1 MSPRPRCPSC
11 GRLTIPEEPIGDDEP
26 ADTFM
31 VAPLE
36 PHMPL
41 LLKAA
46 REFDAGTAAGEHY
59 SALDFVDVLALSVA
73 REYKIP
79 AGKPGGKRSKAA

>member
-1 MSPRPRCPSC
+1 MPRPRCPEC
-11 GRLTIPEEPIGDDEP
+11 GRITIVDERIGDSDEP

-36 PHMPL
+36 PHMGL

-46 REFDAGTAAGEHY
+46 QEFDAGTPDGESY
-59 SALDFVDVLALSVA
+59 TATDFVDVLALSVA

-79 AGKPGGKRSKAA
+79 AGKPAGKRRAA